1 MKYVIKKADIAL
13 GIFLAVLCAMVSW
26 YVYSSGS
33 SGSYAA
39 VTVNGQA
46 YGTYSLAEDQETDID
61 SEYGH
66 NRLTVSGGRILMTEA
81 SCPDGYC
88 LNQHK
93 KNGGMKDS
101 NQTIVCLPNRVAVS
115 ILTGEK
121 TEKERGQSDGIY
133 SDSDAVAGAAG
144 GGPEEGGERD
154 AEKR

>member
-13 GIFLAVLCAMVSW
+13 GIFLSVLCAVVCW

-46 YGTYSLAEDQETDID
+46 YGTYSLAEDQEIDID

-121 TEKERGQSDGIY
+121 TERERGRSGGIY

-144 GGPEEGGERD
+144 GGPEESGERD

>member
-1 MKYVIKKADIAL
+1 
-13 GIFLAVLCAMVSW
+13 MVSW

-46 YGTYSLAEDQETDID
+46 YGTYSLAEDQEIDID

-93 KNGGMKDS
+93 R
-101 NQTIVCLPNRVAVS
+101 TV
-115 ILTGEK
+115 E
-121 TEKERGQSDGIY
+121 
-133 SDSDAVAGAAG
+133 
-144 GGPEEGGERD
+144 
-154 AEKR
+154 